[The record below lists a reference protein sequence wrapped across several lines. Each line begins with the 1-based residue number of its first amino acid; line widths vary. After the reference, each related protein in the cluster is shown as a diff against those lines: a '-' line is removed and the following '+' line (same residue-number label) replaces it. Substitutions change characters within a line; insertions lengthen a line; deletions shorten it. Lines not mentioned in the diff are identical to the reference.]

1 MKGKDNNML
10 KNIEG
15 AIFDLDGTLVD
26 SMWVWSQIDVDYL
39 KSKGHTLP
47 QNLNSEI
54 CHLSFTQTANYFKKR
69 FNLSDSIENILY
81 DWNEMA
87 YNHYSEN
94 VKLKAGAKEFLN
106 KLKEKNIKIALAT
119 SNSIPLL
126 EACLKN
132 NDIYDYFDSI
142 TTTDEV
148 SNGKN
153 CPDVYLLAAKKINVD
168 PTKCIVFEDIL
179 PAIKGAKSSHMTV
192 VAVHDEHSAND
203 LEGIIEASDKYINSY
218 FELI

>member
-1 MKGKDNNML
+1 ML
-10 KNIEG
+10 ENIKG

-39 KSKGHTLP
+39 KSKGHTMP
-47 QNLNSEI
+47 ENLNSEI

-69 FNLSDSIENILY
+69 FNLSDPIENILD
-81 DWNEMA
+81 DWHNMA
-87 YNHYSEN
+87 FHHYSEN
-94 VKLKAGAKEFLN
+94 VKLKDGVKQFLD

-132 NDIYDYFDSI
+132 NGIYDYFDSI

-153 CPDVYLLAAKKINVD
+153 CPDVYLLAAKKLNVEPAD
-168 PTKCIVFEDIL
+168 CIVFEDIL
-179 PAIKGAKSSHMTV
+179 PAIKGAKAANMTV
-192 VAVHDEHSAND
+192 VAVHDKHSLND
-203 LEGIIEASDKYINSY
+203 LNEIIQTSDKYINSY
-218 FELI
+218 FELV